1 MTEKEKDM
9 PHVCEMCEHA
19 KDIRSD
25 DNMLCERHGVVGRGY
40 SCGKFRYDP
49 LKRIPSAPR
58 MPDIPDES
66 EFTV

>member
-19 KDIRSD
+19 KDICSD

-40 SCGKFRYDP
+40 SCGKF
-49 LKRIPSAPR
+49 
-58 MPDIPDES
+58 
-66 EFTV
+66 